1 MLKHLRFKQKLL
13 ALILIPVSGFLY
25 LALSN
30 IQLDIATIEN
40 AQRLITTT
48 ELTNINSK
56 LVHELQK
63 ERGLS
68 ASYFGAQGK
77 KFANELAQQ
86 RKLADRAIDQFSA
99 HIQDTSQFSEAA
111 QDVLAQVGRQLKQ
124 LQTKRQEISDL
135 AIPLGSALG
144 YYTRVNKLLLSTAAL
159 QAQFSNNASITQISA
174 SYFSFLQAKELA
186 GIERAV
192 LANTFANNRF
202 VNGNYQKFISL
213 VAQQDAFFAQF
224 VALAPAELV
233 QAYQLAQRDNA
244 FNSVESMRKQ
254 AMTAEAEILIKLQA
268 ADWFEQATIRI
279 NALKKVD
286 DLIAQNVSPP
296 SQLPLD
302 NAYSELYL
310 HVFWSIV
317 IIALVIWLT
326 WSITNF
332 VSAQV
337 KNIDNTMS
345 QVRDNHA
352 LFVRTQI
359 LSNDELG
366 HIADSINSTLSTFAQ
381 ALAKIKDAANELSV
395 SANQSKV
402 SVADSHKVI
411 QSQQLSTNQ
420 IAAAIEEMSTA
431 VQQVARDIVIT
442 ANEAQNA
449 YQLGLSGQQTMSQ
462 SYNSIYALIDEVST
476 LNVEVSSLNE
486 KSHDIA
492 KMVDIIKNVSEQT
505 NLLALNAAI
514 EAARAGE
521 HGRGFSVVADEV
533 RTLAMRTQESTS
545 EIESIINQLQTGTQ
559 KSFDVIK
566 QCQEKAQTVTDSAKQ
581 VDEFLNQINAA
592 FNKIS
597 AMTEQIATAAEE
609 QVAVVEDIT
618 VHINE
623 IDGQSH
629 DVVRHSQEIS
639 QGSSIQAKL
648 ALDLNELV
656 QKFKLDS

>member
-1 MLKHLRFKQKLL
+1 MLKNLTFKQKLF
-13 ALILIPVSGFLY
+13 ALIFIPVVAFLY
-25 LALSN
+25 LDVTS
-30 IQLDIATIEN
+30 IQADIQVMNN

-68 ASYFGAQGK
+68 ASYFGAKAQ
-77 KFANELAQQ
+77 KFANELSQQ
-86 RKLADRAIDQFSA
+86 RRLTDSAIQSFQQ
-99 HIQDTSQFSEAA
+99 HIEDKSQFSTAA
-111 QDVLAQVGRQLKQ
+111 TDVLAQATRELTQLSR
-124 LQTKRQEISDL
+124 KRQEVDDL
-135 AIPLGSALG
+135 SIPLASALG
-144 YYTRVNKLLLSTAAL
+144 YYTGINKLLLSTAAL
-159 QAQFSNNASITQISA
+159 QAQFSDDATITQISSA
-174 SYFSFLQAKELA
+174 YYSFLQGKERA

-192 LANTFANNRF
+192 LANTFANNQF
-202 VNGNYQKFISL
+202 ANGNFQKFISL
-213 VAQQDAFFAQF
+213 VAEQEAFFSQF
-224 VALAPAELV
+224 SALAPEQLIESFL
-233 QAYQLAQRDNA
+233 LAQRNDA
-244 FNSVESMRKQ
+244 FKQVEHMRKQ
-254 AMTAEAEILIKLQA
+254 AMTAEVEMLQRLDA
-268 ADWFEQATIRI
+268 ATWFGQATVRI
-279 NALKKVD
+279 NELKKID
-286 DLIAQNVSPP
+286 DLIANTLLERSQSSLNQAQNQVY
-296 SQLPLD
+296 QK
-302 NAYSELYL
+302 A
-310 HVFWSIV
+310 FWS
-317 IIALVIWLT
+317 LVILCLVSWLT
-326 WSITNF
+326 WAIMR
-332 VSAQV
+332 VIGAQV
-337 KNIDNTMS
+337 NNIDHTMS
-345 QVRDNHA
+345 QVRDKQT

-366 HIADSINSTLSTFAQ
+366 HIAGSINSMLGTFAD
-381 ALAKIKDAANELSV
+381 ALGKIRTAASELSV

-411 QSQQLSTNQ
+411 QNQQLSTNQ

-431 VQQVARDIVIT
+431 VQQVAQDIVIT

-449 YQLGLSGQQTMSQ
+449 YQLGLSGQKTMSQ

-476 LNVEVSSLNE
+476 LNVEISSLNE

-545 EIESIINQLQTGTQ
+545 EIESIIYQLQTGTQ

-566 QCQEKAQTVTDSAKQ
+566 QCQEKASTVTNSAKQ
-581 VDEFLNQINAA
+581 VDEFLHKINTA

-597 AMTEQIATAAEE
+597 EMTEQIATAAEE
-609 QVAVVEDIT
+609 QVAVVNDIT

-629 DVVRHSQEIS
+629 DVVRHSNEIT
-639 QGSSIQAKL
+639 QGSDIQAKL
-648 ALDLNELV
+648 AYDLNELV
-656 QKFKLDS
+656 KKFKLDS

>member
-68 ASYFGAQGK
+68 ASYFGVQGK

-86 RKLADRAIDQFSA
+86 RKLADRAIEQFSA

-135 AIPLGSALG
+135 ATPLGSALG
-144 YYTRVNKLLLSTAAL
+144 YYTGVNKLLLSTAAL
-159 QAQFSNNASITQISA
+159 QAQFSNSASITQISA
-174 SYFSFLQAKELA
+174 SYFSFLQAKERA

-254 AMTAEAEILIKLQA
+254 AMTAETEILIKLRA

-286 DLIAQNVSPP
+286 DLIAQNLLTQ
-296 SQLPLD
+296 SQLQLD

-366 HIADSINSTLSTFAQ
+366 HIADSINSTLSPFAQ
-381 ALAKIKDAANELSV
+381 ALAKIKDAANELAV

-402 SVADSHKVI
+402 SVDDSHKVI

-533 RTLAMRTQESTS
+533 RTLAMRTQESTT